1 MPMILKNRIRIAAK
15 CELARRDF
23 FQYCN
28 VKAPSFYKKDR
39 SFLKNFCHGLQDFYE
54 SDDEVLV
61 VNMPPRHG
69 KSRTVGC
76 FVGWVLGKNQNEKVM
91 TGSYNETL
99 STSFSKNVRNTILEE
114 KADEDK
120 VVYSDVFQGVTIKR
134 GDGAMNMWSLEGGY
148 NNYLATSP
156 TGTAT
161 GFGDHPIILLSM

>member
-76 FVGWVLGKNQNEKVM
+76 FVGWAWKNQKM
-91 TGSYNETL
+91 TGHNKPCP
-99 STSFSKNVRNTILEE
+99 FRINTIL
-114 KADEDK
+114 
-120 VVYSDVFQGVTIKR
+120 KR
-134 GDGAMNMWSLEGGY
+134 LMKLMCSGWQSNVEMMVMEG
-148 NNYLATSP
+148 NYLTSP
-156 TGTAT
+156 TELR
-161 GFGDHPIILLSM
+161 LLTL